1 VTAPGGP
8 VDRETG
14 GPQRQTTERLV
25 AITRG
30 PSPRMALGERTYAD
44 DSPIDGTLAAKQHE
58 EYQNALRRC
67 GARVVSIPGCSE
79 LADCVFVEDT
89 AIVVDEI
96 AVMMSMG
103 ALSRRDEVPTIEAAL
118 RDFRTIARVELPARI
133 DGGDVVC
140 SGRDVFVG
148 LSKRT
153 NAAGV
158 DALRTILAPLG
169 YRVTAVPVLHCLHL
183 KSACSALP
191 DGSLLVNAGLISTSP
206 IQGREFVPV
215 PPAEQ
220 LAGDVLVIGE
230 RIIAS
235 DAFPETISLLAARGW
250 EVVPVSVSEF
260 AKAEGGVTCM
270 SLVFN
275 TGLD

>member
-1 VTAPGGP
+1 VSQAN
-8 VDRETG
+8 
-14 GPQRQTTERLV
+14 LV

-30 PSPRMALGERTYAD
+30 PSPRMELGERTYAD
-44 DSPIDGTLAAKQHE
+44 DSPIDGALAVQQHQS
-58 EYQNALRRC
+58 YQDALRTC

-103 ALSRRDEVPTIEAAL
+103 AASRRDEVPTIESAL
-118 RDFRTIARVELPARI
+118 REFRTIARVELPARI

-148 LSKRT
+148 LSQRT
-153 NAAGV
+153 NAAAV
-158 DALRTILAPLG
+158 DALRAILAPLG
-169 YRVTAVPVLHCLHL
+169 YTVTAVPVLHCLHL

-191 DGSLLVNAGLISTSP
+191 DGSLLVNADLISTSP
-206 IQGREFVPV
+206 LQGRELVSVPNDE
-215 PPAEQ
+215 P
-220 LAGDVLVIGE
+220 LAGDVLVIGD

-235 DAFPETISLLAARGW
+235 DAFPKTISLLSARGW
-250 EVVPVSVSEF
+250 KVIPVSVSEF

-275 TGLD
+275 TRLG

>member
-1 VTAPGGP
+1 M
-8 VDRETG
+8 E
-14 GPQRQTTERLV
+14 
-25 AITRG
+25 
-30 PSPRMALGERTYAD
+30 LGERTYTD
-44 DSPIDGTLAAKQHE
+44 EFPIDGTLAATQHAR
-58 EYQNALRRC
+58 YQAALRRC
-67 GARVVSIPGCSE
+67 GARVVSIPGCEE

-103 ALSRRDEVPTIEAAL
+103 AASRRDEVPTIEKAL
-118 RDFRTIARVELPARI
+118 REFRTIARVELPAKI
-133 DGGDVVC
+133 DGGDVVR

-148 LSKRT
+148 LSQRT
-153 NAAGV
+153 NPAGV
-158 DALRTILAPLG
+158 DALRTILGPFG
-169 YRVTAVPVLHCLHL
+169 YSVTAVPVLEVLHL

-191 DGSLLVNAGLISTSP
+191 DGSLLVNAELISTSP
-206 IQGREFVPV
+206 IQGRQFLPV
-215 PPAEQ
+215 PKAEP

-235 DAFPETISLLAARGW
+235 DAFPETISLLESRGW
-250 EVVPVSVSEF
+250 EVIPVSVSEF

-275 TGLD
+275 AGLE

>member
-1 VTAPGGP
+1 MSQAN
-8 VDRETG
+8 R
-14 GPQRQTTERLV
+14 V

-30 PSPRMALGERTYAD
+30 PSPRMELGERTYID
-44 DSPIDGTLAAKQHE
+44 DSPIDGALAVNQHQR
-58 EYQNALRRC
+58 YQDALRRC
-67 GARVVSIPGCSE
+67 GARVVAIPGCSE

-103 ALSRRDEVPTIEAAL
+103 APSRRDEVPTIEAAL
-118 RDFRTIARVELPARI
+118 REFRTVARVELPAKI

-148 LSKRT
+148 LSQRT
-153 NAAGV
+153 NPAGV
-158 DALRTILAPLG
+158 DALRAILAPFG
-169 YRVTAVPVLHCLHL
+169 YTVTAVPVLRCLHL

-191 DGSLLVNAGLISTSP
+191 DGSLLVNAQLIATST
-206 IQGREFVPV
+206 IHGRKLVSVPKDE
-215 PPAEQ
+215 P

-250 EVVPVSVSEF
+250 EVIPVSVSEF

-270 SLVFN
+270 SLVFDA
-275 TGLD
+275 GLD

>member
-1 VTAPGGP
+1 VSDAN
-8 VDRETG
+8 
-14 GPQRQTTERLV
+14 LV
-25 AITRG
+25 AITRA
-30 PSPRMALGERTYAD
+30 PSPRMELGERTYVD
-44 DSPIDGTLAAKQHE
+44 DSPIDGALALRQHE
-58 EYQNALRRC
+58 RYQEALRRC
-67 GARVVSIPGCSE
+67 GARVVPLPACQE

-103 ALSRRDEVPTIEAAL
+103 AASRRDEVPTIEAAL
-118 RDFRTIARVELPARI
+118 REFRTIARVKLPARI

-140 SGRDVFVG
+140 RGRDVFVG
-148 LSKRT
+148 LSQRT
-153 NAAGV
+153 NEAGA
-158 DALRTILAPLG
+158 DALRNILAPFG
-169 YRVTAVPVLHCLHL
+169 YSVTGVPVLHCLHL

-191 DGSLLVNAGLISTSP
+191 DGSLLVNADLIGVSP
-206 IQGREFVPV
+206 IRERGGEFVSV
-215 PPAEQ
+215 PRAEP

-235 DAFPETISLLAARGW
+235 DAFPETISLLGSRGW
-250 EVVPVSVSEF
+250 EVIPVSVSEF

-275 TGLD
+275 AGHD

>member
-1 VTAPGGP
+1 VSDA
-8 VDRETG
+8 D
-14 GPQRQTTERLV
+14 LV
-25 AITRG
+25 AITRA
-30 PSPRMALGERTYAD
+30 PSPRMELGERTYVD
-44 DSPIDGTLAAKQHE
+44 DAPIDGALALRQHE
-58 EYQNALRRC
+58 QYQDALRRC
-67 GARVVSIPGCSE
+67 GARVVPLPARQE

-103 ALSRRDEVPTIEAAL
+103 AASRRDEVPAIEAAL
-118 RDFRTIARVELPARI
+118 REFRTIARVKLPAQI
-133 DGGDVVC
+133 DGGDVVR

-148 LSKRT
+148 LSQRT

-158 DALRTILAPLG
+158 DALRDVLAPFG
-169 YRVTAVPVLHCLHL
+169 YSVTAVPVLDCLHL

-191 DGSLLVNAGLISTSP
+191 DGSLLVNSNLIGVSP
-206 IQGREFVPV
+206 IRGREFVSV
-215 PPAEQ
+215 PKTEP

-230 RIIAS
+230 RVIAS
-235 DAFPETISLLAARGW
+235 DAFPETISLLGSRGW
-250 EVVPVSVSEF
+250 EVIPVSVSEF

-275 TGLD
+275 AGLD